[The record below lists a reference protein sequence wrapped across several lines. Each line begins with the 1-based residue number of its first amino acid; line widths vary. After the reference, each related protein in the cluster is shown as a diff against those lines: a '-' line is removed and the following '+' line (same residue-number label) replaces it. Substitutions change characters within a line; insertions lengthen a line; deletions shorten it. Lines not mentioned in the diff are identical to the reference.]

1 MTKTFL
7 HVAVNSYFATILQ
20 QENPQLRGRPVG
32 VIKETGRTVLI
43 ATSKEAK
50 RFGVGTGSY
59 VADGKSRCPTLAV
72 LPAEFDRYLAATKQL
87 YQIFNQVAPTV
98 QIYSLDEAFID
109 ISDCRRHLY
118 PEPEQLALNIKR
130 LIKQTLGSWVTCNIG
145 IGPNR
150 FMAKLA
156 SEMSQPDSILTAD
169 TNNTDILL
177 AQAAFKNVCG
187 IGHRLERKLKILGI
201 TNPYQIRFY
210 SDETLTRLVGPYW
223 AVELKKIAYGQEPHL
238 LELVSQ
244 PPPHQY
250 TVGRSITGW
259 RTTSQAQEIL
269 QVLLNLTEEVTFK
282 TRAMNLAGRQIHL
295 SLSGQ
300 DQHWHT
306 HSTLK
311 FPIRHTQTMFAI
323 IKNQLFPTWS
333 PHFAV
338 IKFAVALSLLKPLK
352 QTQPPLWLDWHQTER
367 LAEATDSVNQR
378 FGLFTIKPASLLNH
392 KIIRPEVTGFLG
404 DKHFHQLI
412 KLAPASD
419 QDHF

>member
-7 HVAVNSYFATILQ
+7 HVDVNSYFATILQ
-20 QENPQLRGRPVG
+20 QENPALRGRPVG
-32 VIKETGRTVLI
+32 VVKETGRTVLI

-59 VADGKSRCPTLAV
+59 VSDGKSRCPTLTV

-109 ISDCRRHLY
+109 ISDCRRYLY
-118 PEPEQLALNIKR
+118 PDPKRLALHIKQ

-150 FMAKLA
+150 FLAKLA
-156 SEMSQPDSILTAD
+156 SEISGSDSILTANE
-169 TNNTDILL
+169 NNIDLML
-177 AQAAFKNVCG
+177 AQAKFKDVCG
-187 IGHRLERKLKILGI
+187 VGYRLEKKLKSFGV

-210 SDETLTRLVGPYW
+210 SDDDLTRLVGPYW

-238 LELVSQ
+238 LEIVSR

-259 RTTSQAQEIL
+259 RTTAQTKEIL
-269 QVLLNLTEEVTFK
+269 QILLNLTEEVTFK
-282 TRAMNLAGRQIHL
+282 TRAMNLAGRQVFL

-300 DQHWHT
+300 DQHWHAHRT
-306 HSTLK
+306 VK
-311 FPIRHTQTMFAI
+311 FPIRHTQAMFAM
-323 IKNQLFPTWS
+323 IKDELFPTWS
-333 PHFAV
+333 PQFSV
-338 IKFAVALSLLKPLK
+338 IKFAVALSLLKPIK
-352 QTQPPLWLDWHQTER
+352 QTQPPIWLDWQQAER
-367 LAEATDSVNQR
+367 LTTATDSVNQR

-392 KIIRPEVTGFLG
+392 KLIRPEVTGFLG
-404 DKHFHQLI
+404 DKHYHQLTPI
-412 KLAPASD
+412 K
-419 QDHF
+419 